1 MMEEDSAKGRHFF
14 WLPYSYSRSI
24 LKLTHPCTRFGYVEF
39 DNVDQCAQAIEGLD
53 QQVFEGRR
61 LTVQYSIKKG
71 ARPQR
76 TSGDT
81 GASNAPTKT
90 LFIGNM
96 SFEMSD
102 KDLNELFREIH
113 NVIDVRV
120 AIDRKTG
127 QPRGFAHAEFID
139 VTSAQ
144 KAYDLLNNKEVY
156 GRKLR
161 IDYSSPSLTPRR
173 MPDQLLLQV
182 GRNGSLNGYY
192 RKIGPRMLWFLR
204 CSLVDIV

>member
-1 MMEEDSAKGRHFF
+1 
-14 WLPYSYSRSI
+14 
-24 LKLTHPCTRFGYVEF
+24 
-39 DNVDQCAQAIEGLD
+39 
-53 QQVFEGRR
+53 
-61 LTVQYSIKKG
+61 
-71 ARPQR
+71 
-76 TSGDT
+76 
-81 GASNAPTKT
+81 
-90 LFIGNM
+90 M

-173 MPDQLLLQV
+173 MPDQLPTT
-182 GRNGSLNGYY
+182 GRGGM
-192 RKIGPRMLWFLR
+192 GPWT
-204 CSLVDIV
+204 DIIAR